1 LAQPARA
8 RYRQLTLK
16 LNLYSRLKSFWMQ
29 LSGMEAKLLCLVQG
43 LKPQQIA
50 REQQNFLWVLHH
62 HLIEQLRFE
71 SSTTLEAS

>member
-1 LAQPARA
+1 
-8 RYRQLTLK
+8 
-16 LNLYSRLKSFWMQ
+16 MQ